1 MQTVELLL
9 DPTTDAAMRA
19 DWQRLAEA
27 GLPSQALHHGG
38 TNAPHITLG
47 VAETIPEEVE
57 GQLSLAADVLPL
69 PLQLGAL
76 VVFGSRRLVLA
87 RLVLPDTRLLEL
99 HEATASAL
107 QRWVSPR
114 ENAFAGHWTPHVTL
128 ARGVSRARI
137 GDAITALGPLRGLS
151 GQITLARRWDSER
164 RRAWVIGSV
173 ASQTWAPAQPE
184 T

>member
-1 MQTVELLL
+1 M
-9 DPTTDAAMRA
+9 
-19 DWQRLAEA
+19 
-27 GLPSQALHHGG
+27 
-38 TNAPHITLG
+38 
-47 VAETIPEEVE
+47 IPEEVE

-99 HEATASAL
+99 HAATTSAL

-114 ENAFAGHWTPHVTL
+114 ENAFC
-128 ARGVSRARI
+128 R
-137 GDAITALGPLRGLS
+137 PLDPPRHPGQGLS
-151 GQITLARRWDSER
+151 AAPGSATPSRRWAPSGACLVRSRWRGAGTAGR